1 MMDENTEELIV
12 AESITEVIP
21 TELNDGQLLHMI
33 GICDQYAKQQKLL
46 SEKLSSGILQ
56 LLQARKNTLVS
67 MDAIRENFDPCL
79 HLEKNS
85 ENGDI
90 DLIDDGNTIDALLMF
105 SALPP
110 PSLRRAQKLFSESIR
125 ITLQLVSTIN
135 EIDLETH

>member
-1 MMDENTEELIV
+1 MDENVEELIV
-12 AESITEVIP
+12 AESVIEKISV
-21 TELNDGQLLHMI
+21 ELDDVQLLRMI

-46 SEKLSSGILQ
+46 SEKLSSGIFQ

-67 MDAIRENFDPCL
+67 MDAIREDFDSCL
-79 HLEKNS
+79 HLKTNS

-90 DLIDDGNTIDALLMF
+90 DLADDGNTIDALLMF

-110 PSLRRAQKLFSESIR
+110 PALRRAQKLFLESIK

-135 EIDLETH
+135 EIELETH